1 MSNDRLQW
9 ILKYHFDSEYASE
22 GLWHQAF
29 EKFKKDL
36 KEYDSK
42 HLSIVNQ

>member
-9 ILKYHFDSEYASE
+9 ILKYQFASEYASE
-22 GLWHQAF
+22 GLWNQAF

-36 KEYDSK
+36 KAYDERVK
-42 HLSIVNQ
+42 NA